1 MIDWTTDQ
9 TGSLARCV
17 DLVGIATRFQASD
30 RARADAIDAAIGLLP
45 PHPGPWQL
53 EVAFDADPAPSPHE
67 PWTYADGEVR
77 ARWSGDDLFLGHGP
91 FRARV
96 GNDAAA
102 ISGEGTLARAFRQL
116 FPYVITHLLAGR
128 GRFLLHG
135 GAIERDGQA
144 TLVLGGSGSGKS
156 TLVVCALQAGWG
168 VLGDDLVALR
178 FGSGGSGAVEVT
190 GVAKRVLAP
199 IEAVHTV
206 GLAARPVEGDP
217 RGRWEVDVDVEA
229 PLGAWYPVTA
239 TLLSSHGHDATTE
252 LELLPSQQLVEW
264 LLFSFLA
271 SHEPSRLRRFLP
283 VAAAI
288 ASHRGWVVSHSGD
301 AERRSSETSSLLR
314 RLPTLAAES
323 NTNT

>member
-1 MIDWTTDQ
+1 MIDWTRDRA
-9 TGSLARCV
+9 GSLARSV

-45 PHPGPWQL
+45 PHLGPCHL
-53 EVAFDADPAPSPHE
+53 EVAFDADPSPSPHE

-96 GNDAAA
+96 GNEAA
-102 ISGEGTLARAFRQL
+102 IVSGEGNLARAFRQL

-128 GRFLLHG
+128 GRFVLHG
-135 GAIERDGQA
+135 GAIERDGHA

-156 TLVVCALQAGWG
+156 TLVVCAFQAGWG

-178 FGSGGSGAVEVT
+178 FRSDGSGVVEVT
-190 GVAKRVLAP
+190 AIAKPVLAP
-199 IEAVHTV
+199 VEAVDAL

-217 RGRWEVDVDVEA
+217 RGRWEVDVAVVT
-229 PLGAWYPVTA
+229 PLAAWYPVTS

-252 LELLPSQQLVEW
+252 LEPLTSQQLVEW
-264 LLFSFLA
+264 LLFSYLA
-271 SHEPSRLRRFLP
+271 
-283 VAAAI
+283 
-288 ASHRGWVVSHSGD
+288 
-301 AERRSSETSSLLR
+301 
-314 RLPTLAAES
+314 
-323 NTNT
+323 